1 MCFDHVSSRLTHP
14 SEDCQRAQR
23 TLLAGLLFLGASIG
37 CGSDPAPATSSPAA
51 GSGGSPSSS
60 AGAGASA
67 GTSGSGANGDKLA
80 TDALTGAFTLRL
92 VPESE
97 PSDGSA
103 VVPAQTAFLGAV
115 ADGPT
120 PVQNTWKEE
129 QSAVGCKLYTP
140 KSPFCDPSCGS
151 SAVCVDD
158 DQCVPR
164 PTSKSVGTIHLK
176 GVGTSEVAMN
186 PVGTN
191 NNYQPTASTKLPYP
205 PCSEGAEV
213 TLAADGGGY
222 RAFELKSRCIAPLE
236 FDGKIKLVKDMP
248 LALKWKAPGD
258 SKVARMLIRLDISHH
273 GGSRG
278 KIECD
283 VEDSGSL
290 ELPATMISKL
300 LDLGVAGYPTIILTR
315 TAAGGTSSGE
325 PKQVTFNVVESVERA
340 VEIDGLIS
348 CTDDTDCP
356 SGKTCQTDLTCK

>member
-23 TLLAGLLFLGASIG
+23 ALLAGLLFLGTAIG
-37 CGSDPAPATSSPAA
+37 CGSDPSMPATPAA
-51 GSGGSPSSS
+51 GSGGSSSTS
-60 AGAGASA
+60 AGTGASA
-67 GTSGSGANGDKLA
+67 GSGGSGSAGDKQAPDKLA
-80 TDALTGAFTLRL
+80 GAFTLRL
-92 VPESE
+92 VPQSE
-97 PSDGSA
+97 PSDGSQP
-103 VVPAQTAFLGAV
+103 VPAQTAFLGAV
-115 ADGPT
+115 SDGPT
-120 PVQNTWKEE
+120 PVQNTWKAD
-129 QSAVGCKLYTP
+129 QSAVGCTLYTP
-140 KSPFCDPSCGS
+140 KSPFCDPNCGS
-151 SAVCVDD
+151 SAVCVED
-158 DQCVPR
+158 DQCVDR

-176 GVGTSEVAMN
+176 GVGSSEVAMN

-205 PCSEGAEV
+205 PCAEGAEV
-213 TLAADGGGY
+213 TLSVDGGAY
-222 RAFELKSRCIAPLE
+222 RAFDLKSKCIAPLE
-236 FDGKIKLVKDMP
+236 FDGPIKLTKDMP

-258 SKVARMLIRLDISHH
+258 PKLARMQIRLDISHH

-290 ELPATMISKL
+290 ELPAAMITKL

-315 TAAGGTSSGE
+315 ASNGGASSGE
-325 PKQVTFNVVESVERA
+325 PKQVTFSVVESVERA
-340 VEIDGLIS
+340 VTIDGLIS